1 MSDNFMRAAYLILLL
16 IAVGG
21 FVIVEMRERPGKTL
35 RQAAAWG
42 LIFLG
47 AIAVAGL
54 WPDIRN
60 TVSPRQQM
68 LEGGRL
74 EVPMGRDGHY
84 HLTAELNGQTVR
96 FVVDTGAT
104 DIALTREDARRI
116 GIDPDGLAYTQT
128 AMTANGPVGSAPVRI
143 RSFRLGDFEDRNVPA
158 SVNEGEMFGSL
169 LGMSYL
175 SRFARISIE
184 SGTLVLER

>member
-35 RQAAAWG
+35 RQAAAWA

-60 TVSPRQQM
+60 TVAPRQQM

-84 HLTAELNGQTVR
+84 HLTAELNGQSVR

-143 RSFRLGDFEDRNVPA
+143 RSFRLGDFEDSNVPA

>member
-1 MSDNFMRAAYLILLL
+1 MSDNFMRAAYLVLLL

-21 FVIVEMRERPGKTL
+21 FLIVEMRDRPGKTM
-35 RQAAAWG
+35 RQAAAWL

-47 AIAVAGL
+47 TIAVAGL

-60 TVSPRQQM
+60 AIAPQQVM
-68 LEGGRL
+68 EGGRI
-74 EVPMGRDGHY
+74 EVPLGPDGHY
-84 HLTAELNGQTVR
+84 RLTAELNGESVR
-96 FVVDTGAT
+96 FVVDTGAS

-116 GIDPDGLAYTQT
+116 GINPDNLAYTQT

-143 RSFRLGDFEDRNVPA
+143 NSFRLGDFHDENVPA

-184 SGTLVLER
+184 GGRLVLER